1 MTPEEKRAM
10 TVELA
15 TKVMGWRV
23 EHQEHIIIAIGL
35 DKDGLEFRRIIW
47 RARNRISLL
56 PFWTPTENMSDA
68 WGLAEAL
75 VGRFPLYEVGISLE
89 AHHQPDVVITSNQG
103 PRRLVARASG
113 ETAPLAICRA
123 ALEAVR

>member
-56 PFWTPTENMSDA
+56 SFWTPTENMGDA
-68 WGLAEAL
+68 WALVEAL
-75 VGRFPLYEVGISLE
+75 EKKDWRLSLWATPPFGYRAKFFHE
-89 AHHQPDVVITSNQG
+89 SDVRIPRTVEG
-103 PRRLVARASG
+103 P
-113 ETAPLAICRA
+113 TAPLAICMA